1 MTTLAGGAGLAL
13 LLAAAP
19 VHAQLDLLRALL
31 PQSAPFAGGQHMRRH
46 AEEIAAIH
54 REAAQGSPDAALGR
68 AEALLA
74 GERAL
79 VASAPRSPF
88 VALLMDTAMT
98 AAGLHERSGNAERA
112 RALLQTALDAGA
124 AVPEAVIQR
133 LDLYGRIAA
142 LQVKTGAYREAMQTY
157 RTVLGAYDSAPPFM
171 RALRASA
178 YAGLGKAAL
187 EAGEDGVAET
197 NLRLA
202 IVHDPAAAP
211 SSPSAPAGQRAAT
224 SFAEA
229 EATLRAAFGRAGE
242 LAASIA
248 GQRAITDQ
256 NGELVGAGGASPSGL
271 LEVQGPL
278 TDLARL
284 YHRRRD
290 AASLRRLYQT
300 EFGAYAARSA
310 RAGNGGFGP
319 PALLEQQYARFGAYL
334 AGLGEQALAEEALGQ
349 ALRLNGQRL
358 AVTARDVPPELL
370 AAPFAARR
378 QLLDLLVSL
387 HLAQGSG
394 AQAWRAPLG
403 ELVQSKGL
411 KTEFLGRRARAIG
424 LSTDPEV
431 RRLAGAIE
439 AVEAAQA
446 AGGPDRYGERLGLAQ
461 ALQAR
466 IGKSLAAPDF
476 LDGAVFLERIEQALQ
491 GDAYVSVTAF
501 TRFDFAG
508 QRFGARHYLGAAL
521 ANGKLKVA
529 DLGPAAAIDALAA
542 QLRADLSRRPSAPN
556 AGAVPASARA
566 AHDAL
571 LKPLLDGP
579 GRKGGHVADLDG
591 AVSLLPFEALASASG
606 RYLIEEGGWRY
617 VSSARALLPEAAP
630 RPAPGRSLVLAAP
643 DYDLEVSG
651 AGRGGAS
658 GGRRFGALPQA
669 LAEGNAV
676 AGALRAGGAEVAL
689 YTGAQ
694 ASARVLAQAR
704 SPRILHIATHGFFA
718 ADAES
723 RREQVTGSDGR
734 PYVVESVT
742 AGRSSGLAL
751 AGANA
756 GPGEGVLYAA
766 QLRQV
771 DLAGTE
777 VAVLSACD
785 TALGAIRPDEG
796 VDSLRQALE
805 IAGART
811 MVTSLWSVAD
821 AETGALMADFYARL
835 GAGAGTP
842 AALRD
847 AKLRLKL
854 RRPHP
859 FYWAAFV
866 ATGMP

>member
-46 AEEIAAIH
+46 ADELAAIH
-54 REAAQGSPDAALGR
+54 REAAQGSMEAALRR

-88 VALLMDTAMT
+88 VALLMDTALA
-98 AAGLHERSGNAERA
+98 AAGLYERTGNPERA

-124 AVPEAVIQR
+124 AMPEAVIQR
-133 LDLYGRIAA
+133 LDLYGQIAA

-157 RTVLGAYDSAPPFM
+157 RTMLGAHENAPPFM
-171 RALRASA
+171 RPLRASA

-202 IVHDPAAAP
+202 IAHDPAAAP
-211 SSPSAPAGQRAAT
+211 SAPSAPAGQRAGT
-224 SFAEA
+224 SFADA

-256 NGELVGAGGASPSGL
+256 NGELVGDGARPSGL

-290 AASLRRLYQT
+290 AASLRQLYQT

-310 RAGNGGFGP
+310 RTGNGGFGP

-334 AGLGEQALAEEALGQ
+334 AGLGEQALAAEALGQ

-370 AAPFAARR
+370 VAPFAARR

-439 AVEAAQA
+439 AAEAAQA
-446 AGGPDRYGERLGLAQ
+446 AGGPDRFGERLGLAQ

-476 LDGAVFLERIEQALQ
+476 LDGAVFLERMEQALQ

-529 DLGPAAAIDALAA
+529 DLGPAAAIDVLAA

-556 AGAVPASARA
+556 AAAVPASARA
-566 AHDAL
+566 AYDAL

-643 DYDLEVSG
+643 DYDLG
-651 AGRGGAS
+651 ATGADRGGAS

-676 AGALRAGGAEVAL
+676 AGALRAGGAEAAL

-718 ADAES
+718 ADADS

-734 PYVVESVT
+734 PYVVESVA

-785 TALGAIRPDEG
+785 TSLGAIRPDEG

-821 AETGALMADFYARL
+821 ADTGALMADFYARL